1 MTAYHHPVRHG
12 LRAALTLV
20 SCLMFAWVL
29 APAANAASDTI
40 RMGFCGGDDWEPEIA
55 ADQLSNYVYVVW
67 AHFPGDP
74 SCDPASGNPVRV
86 YIQVSANG
94 GRSFGAPHVVA
105 DSIRTTT
112 GTVTYPRQVDSTVTV
127 DDVTGAV
134 HVCFLAYGLDKQGVL
149 TDVACAR
156 SIDHGATFDATKIN
170 GPECTVCD
178 HEWPVAHNGNVYVTY
193 ASGAN
198 HYLSRSSDGGDTW
211 TESNILVDTH
221 VAFPEGAVLDGS
233 GNAWFA
239 WGDCFGNCTG
249 KNAAVYEVSRTLAG
263 TSNTTFAP
271 VAKGPAGPHCPP
283 SVSCGFAYWGP
294 QDDIAV
300 DSAGNLYLIWQ
311 DSNDGK
317 PGSPPIVQ
325 LSSCAAGANCTLS
338 ANWSYVGRVDDKT
351 ASGCAAAGCY
361 ALYPRIEGAGPGQI
375 SVIWMDDRLG
385 SPLDHNNGWNVWY
398 RTSTNGGASWTGPG
412 VRVSQFDPART
423 ESHPNGFEFPY
434 GDYQGIDIG
443 PSGTVT
449 TVWGEG
455 HNYNGGPSAPGHVI
469 YRSL

>member
-1 MTAYHHPVRHG
+1 MRAHGHPLRRPQHAAIVVMSILFLLAVLVPDASAAATNVR
-12 LRAALTLV
+12 L
-20 SCLMFAWVL
+20 
-29 APAANAASDTI
+29 
-40 RMGFCGGDDWEPEIA
+40 GFCGGDDWEPEIA
-55 ADQLSNYVYVVW
+55 ADHQSNYVYAVW

-74 SCDPASGNPVRV
+74 SCDPDSGKPNRA

-94 GRSFGAPHVVA
+94 GRSFGAPHLVA
-105 DSIRTTT
+105 NSP
-112 GTVTYPRQVDSTVTV
+112 GSVTYPRQVDTTVVV

-134 HVCFLAYGLDKQGVL
+134 YVCFLAYGLDKQGVL

-156 SIDHGATFDATKIN
+156 SVDHGATFPLSRIIN

-178 HEWPVAHNGNVYVTY
+178 HPWPVAHAGNVYVAY

-198 HYLSRSSDGGDTW
+198 HYVSRSSDGGNTW
-211 TESNILVDTH
+211 TESNVLVDTH
-221 VAFPEGAVLDGS
+221 VAFPEGAVVDSS

-239 WGDCFGNCTG
+239 WGDCSGSCTG
-249 KNAAVYEVSRTLAG
+249 KNAAVYQVSRTLAG
-263 TSNTTFAP
+263 TATTSFAP
-271 VAKGPAGPHCPP
+271 VAGGPAGPHCPA

-294 QDDIAV
+294 QDDIAI

-325 LSSCAAGANCTLS
+325 LSSCASGKDCTS
-338 ANWSYVGRVDDKT
+338 GSNWTYVGRVDDKT
-351 ASGCAAAGCY
+351 ATGCPDAGCY
-361 ALYPRIEGAGPGQI
+361 ALYPRIEGAGPGTI
-375 SVIWMDDRLG
+375 SVVWMDDRLG
-385 SPLDHNNGWNVWY
+385 VPLDHNNGWNVWY
-398 RTSTNGGASWTGPG
+398 RTSVTGGTSWTGPS
-412 VRVSQFDPART
+412 VRVSQFDSSRS

-443 PSGTVT
+443 PTGTVDM
-449 TVWGEG
+449 VWGEG